1 MKFFFAF
8 LAGLM
13 LTLDEPHFAGMFL
26 CWAAAVW
33 CIES

>member
-8 LAGLM
+8 LDGLM

-26 CWAAAVW
+26 CWAVAGW
-33 CIES
+33 SFE